1 MSLTI
6 GLVGD
11 VMLGRGVG
19 ELLRVRAPETVWTK
33 ELRDLAS
40 ACDVVIANLEC
51 CISQR
56 GRPTSA
62 VASKPFFFRAPPAA
76 VDTLA
81 ALSVSA
87 VSLANNHALDYGPD
101 ALQDTLSYLADAQI
115 ATVGAGYGPVQ
126 ARRGAVLQVGSKKIG
141 ILGLCDHPEQY
152 CARPGQWGLAYA
164 DLHASI
170 PEWVSSEV
178 ARLRELCDFVIVFPH
193 WGPNMTTSPAS
204 WQRSR
209 ARELAERGAD
219 LVAGH
224 SAHLFHGIEL
234 LQASLCLYDLGD
246 TCDDYVVSDRLRNDL
261 GLFAIWRPEDVPRLQ
276 VVGLRLH
283 YGRTGIVTTD
293 DAAWLFRRLTD
304 ACSEFGTQVT
314 HSPRPGQFWVG

>member
-1 MSLTI
+1 MSLTV
-6 GLVGD
+6 GLLGD

-19 ELLRVRAPETVWTK
+19 ELLRVRPPETVWTS
-33 ELRDLAS
+33 ELRALAS
-40 ACDVVIANLEC
+40 ACDLVVANLEC

-56 GRPTSA
+56 GHPTSA
-62 VASKPFFFRAPPAA
+62 IASKPFFFRAPPAA
-76 VDTLA
+76 VETLS

-115 ATVGAGYGPVQ
+115 ATVGAGYGPAQ
-126 ARRGAVLQVGSKKIG
+126 ARRGIVLRAGQKKIG

-164 DLHASI
+164 DLHTGT

-193 WGPNMTTSPAS
+193 WGENMTTSPAN

-209 ARELAERGAD
+209 ARELVQSGAD

-224 SAHLFHGIEL
+224 SAHIFHGIESV
-234 LQASLCLYDLGD
+234 QASPCLYDLGD
-246 TCDDYVVSDRLRNDL
+246 ACDDYVVSDRLRNDL
-261 GLFAIWRPEDVPRLQ
+261 GLFAIWRPEDGPHLQ
-276 VVGLRLH
+276 AVALRLY
-283 YGRTGIVTTD
+283 YGHTGIATSG
-293 DAAWLFRRLTD
+293 DAGWFSRRLTD
-304 ACSEFGTQVT
+304 ACSEFGTQITQTT
-314 HSPRPGQFWVG
+314 HPGQFWVD